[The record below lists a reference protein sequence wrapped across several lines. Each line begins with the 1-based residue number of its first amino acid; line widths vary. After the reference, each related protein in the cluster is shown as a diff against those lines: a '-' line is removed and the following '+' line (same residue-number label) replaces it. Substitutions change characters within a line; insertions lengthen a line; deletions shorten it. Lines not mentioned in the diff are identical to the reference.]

1 MAEYV
6 EAIIKSDLSI
16 NELDDEYFFDEGI
29 SSITQANIGKDQ
41 FISFHFDLENK
52 ANILKIIDS
61 VFGKHA
67 DLTIKQIPEKNW
79 VLETQKNLKPI
90 ISKSIIIHNDNYPR
104 SKYTH
109 IDLCINESM
118 AFGTGHHGTTYGCIE
133 ALSDLKKKTE
143 INCFLDIGTGSGI
156 LSIIAN
162 KLWYCSGIAI
172 DNDKIAID
180 ISKKNSKK
188 NIVNPSVKYKVLDIM
203 KGGYHLKS
211 KNYDLIIVN
220 ILANVINK
228 IRFDLRELIDKN
240 GTLILSGIT
249 YSQKNTILMHF
260 LSIGFVKIKE
270 YQYEEWVT
278 LTLVYCKSNRH
289 RKYFNRYVKTQ

>member
-29 SSITQANIGKDQ
+29 SSITEANIGKDQ
-41 FISFHFDLENK
+41 FISFHFDLGNK
-52 ANILKIIDS
+52 ANILKIIHS
-61 VFGKHA
+61 VFGKHV
-67 DLTIKQIPEKNW
+67 DLTIKQIPKKNW

-104 SKYTH
+104 SKYTY

-172 DNDKIAID
+172 DNDSIAID
-180 ISKKNSKK
+180 ISKKNSRK
-188 NIVNPSVKYKVLDIM
+188 NNVNPLVKYRVLDIM

-289 RKYFNRYVKTQ
+289 RKYFNRYLKTQ

>member
-41 FISFHFDLENK
+41 FISFHFDLGNK
-52 ANILKIIDS
+52 ANILKIIHS
-61 VFGKHA
+61 VFGKHV
-67 DLTIKQIPEKNW
+67 DLTIKQIPKKNW

-104 SKYTH
+104 SKYTY

-172 DNDKIAID
+172 DNDSIAID
-180 ISKKNSKK
+180 ISKKNSRK
-188 NIVNPSVKYKVLDIM
+188 NNVNPLVKYRVLDIM

-289 RKYFNRYVKTQ
+289 RKYFNRYLKTQ

>member
-67 DLTIKQIPEKNW
+67 DLTIKQIPKKNW

-104 SKYTH
+104 SKYTY

-162 KLWYCSGIAI
+162 KLWHCSGIAI
-172 DNDKIAID
+172 DNDKVAID

-260 LSIGFVKIKE
+260 LNIGFVKIKE

-289 RKYFNRYVKTQ
+289 RK